1 MDDVKQRE
9 ELKRER
15 AWGPKE
21 RRLAIQDMIA
31 FVEANQPP
39 HKRRNRP
46 RWHKENQ
53 PRAAT

>member
-39 HKRRNRP
+39 HTRLNRP
-46 RWHKENQ
+46 RWHKEN
-53 PRAAT
+53 

>member
-9 ELKRER
+9 ELKCER

-46 RWHKENQ
+46 RWHKEN
-53 PRAAT
+53 

>member
-15 AWGPKE
+15 AWGSKG
-21 RRLAIQDMIA
+21 RGLAIQGMIA

-46 RWHKENQ
+46 GWHKEN
-53 PRAAT
+53 